1 MVPRYNIHTPS
12 SAAYTLAFCYGTF
25 KNIVIPLRGMEKL
38 RLWAIV
44 TLLSYFNSA
53 STTGGKYYSLLLG
66 YLQKKL
72 YILHNP
78 PSILLPSSTIPV
90 EKYNYSNYGHIKIMN
105 HGATVAFLDYFNS
118 SYTITLLAY
127 FINLIAVLL
136 Q

>member
-1 MVPRYNIHTPS
+1 MVPPYNIHTPP

-66 YLQKKL
+66 YLQKKYTYFTIRRL
-72 YILHNP
+72 YCC
-78 PSILLPSSTIPV
+78 LLLLYPWKNIIIPTT
-90 EKYNYSNYGHIKIMN
+90 
-105 HGATVAFLDYFNS
+105 AT
-118 SYTITLLAY
+118 
-127 FINLIAVLL
+127 
-136 Q
+136 